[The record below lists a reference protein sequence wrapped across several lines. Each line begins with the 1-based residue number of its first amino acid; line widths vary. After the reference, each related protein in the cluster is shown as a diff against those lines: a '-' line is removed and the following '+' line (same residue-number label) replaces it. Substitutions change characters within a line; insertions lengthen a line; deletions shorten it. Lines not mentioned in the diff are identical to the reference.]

1 MLKEKAIEIVKA
13 IQSHGKQA
21 VFAGGCV
28 RDMILNQIPHD
39 YDIATNA
46 KPEEIESYF
55 NKTIPIG
62 KAFGIITVE
71 EDGDFFE
78 VATFRND
85 GIYEDNRHPS
95 SIEFSSMEEDAKRR
109 DFTINGMFFDP
120 CNNKLYDFVGGKED
134 IEKKIIRFIGNAEDR
149 IKEDALRIMR
159 AFRFSAKIG
168 FEIDNDSL
176 LSIKK
181 HIGLLKNVSIERIR
195 EELGKILILP
205 FTLKVLNLMQEVGF
219 FKEILPEVDV
229 LKGCEQNQK
238 FHPEGDVWNHT
249 IIALDKLQ
257 KKTIINCFSTFF
269 HDIGKPLTLL
279 MDDNGVIH
287 NYGHEFEGANISLQ
301 ILTRMKFSNAEINYI
316 TGIIY
321 DHMAIHQ
328 VTKMKNSTFLKYA
341 RKEYFDDLLEVSKA
355 DSLSSGGS
363 IGYIEYALKRKERLL
378 TQKRNKIAGKYLID
392 MGLKPGKV
400 FQVILEKVN
409 GMIEDNLLTSKEE
422 IDYTI
427 QKTYKENQ

>member
-176 LSIKK
+176 VYIKK
-181 HIGLLKNVSIERIR
+181 HIDLLKNVSIERIR

-205 FTLKVLNLMQEVGF
+205 STLKVLNLMQEVGF
-219 FKEILPEVDV
+219 FREILPEVDV